1 MAQFKMFT
9 AYAKRVNQVE
19 LTNIFSELPEEMAIV
34 CAAELG
40 NGGHY
45 KHKGDSAYWVIF
57 GTRDVAMLL
66 LKGIPLGDAERV
78 NIEIVLL
85 RHFSDDT
92 FAFAIERALKSKMIR
107 PH

>member
-78 NIEIVLL
+78 NIVFVVLRL
-85 RHFSDDT
+85 FSDDT

>member
-1 MAQFKMFT
+1 MAHFKMFT
-9 AYAKRVNQVE
+9 AYAKRVNQIE
-19 LTNIFSELPEEMAIV
+19 LTNIFSELPEEMAIACV
-34 CAAELG
+34 AELG

-45 KHKGDSAYWVIF
+45 KHEGDSAFWVIF

-78 NIEIVLL
+78 NVEIIQL

-92 FAFAIERALKSKMIR
+92 FTFAIERALKSKMIR